1 MQRSP
6 ENLWRAATRP
16 ADDLKD
22 SQSLAPRVGGIR
34 TALLAHPIGEAGG
47 EPVTTV
53 ASIAT
58 AKWPVSTPSA
68 NPGARDER
76 LAHHR
81 APEAGRANVMPHR
94 VGWQT
99 RCGPR

>member
-1 MQRSP
+1 MPVSSDRGTENVRDHARRAPRNPQTGDEMQRSP

-47 EPVTTV
+47 E
-53 ASIAT
+53 
-58 AKWPVSTPSA
+58 
-68 NPGARDER
+68 ARDDR
-76 LAHHR
+76 R
-81 APEAGRANVMPHR
+81 
-94 VGWQT
+94 
-99 RCGPR
+99 